1 MLDLCACGGMIKD
14 HIASSV
20 SIEMDD
26 FENVPFNQK
35 GGIVKAYK
43 LFGQELDTIL
53 AELNEAM
60 AA

>member
-1 MLDLCACGGMIKD
+1 MLDSCVCGGMIKD

-20 SIEMDD
+20 SIKMDD

-35 GGIVKAYK
+35 GGIVKAYQ
-43 LFGQELDTIL
+43 LFGQELDNVL

>member
-1 MLDLCACGGMIKD
+1 MIKD

-20 SIEMDD
+20 SIEMND
-26 FENVPFNQK
+26 FENVPFNQM
-35 GGIVKAYK
+35 GGIVKAYQ
-43 LFGQELDTIL
+43 LFGQELDNIL